1 MGATASNPETAA
13 TPGPDMHPLEQK
25 LVQQLRSGHT
35 ALPVLPH
42 VATLALR
49 LASDPNA
56 SVTELARLVDG
67 DPPIAARFLS
77 VANSVAYYRGW
88 AASNTQAAIMRLG
101 LASTRDL
108 LFQVVYAA
116 STQGLKRYQAEVQA
130 SFARSVVAGI
140 ACRNVCREIA
150 VHYEYD
156 YMCGLLHD
164 IGEARVYRILAGQA
178 RPKEGMPFVEEL
190 VHRYHA
196 TAGAE
201 VARAWKLPG
210 DIVDVCAAHHDEAAK
225 DSFPV
230 RLTMIADL
238 FVATLEAQK
247 KGERAPDIARFEKLG
262 MEDLQVN
269 RVLAK
274 LREPSAPSNV

>member
-1 MGATASNPETAA
+1 MGAPAPKPESAA
-13 TPGPDMHPLEQK
+13 PPADLHPLEQK
-25 LVQQLRSGHT
+25 LAQILRSGHT

-42 VATLALR
+42 IATLALR

-56 SVTELARLVDG
+56 SVTELAQLVDG

-101 LASTRDL
+101 LAATRDL

-164 IGEARVYRILAGQA
+164 IGEARIYRILAGQP
-178 RPKEGMPFVEEL
+178 RPKEGIAFIEEL
-190 VHRYHA
+190 VQRYHA

-210 DIVDVCAAHHDEAAK
+210 DIVDVCAAHHDEKAQE
-225 DSFPV
+225 SFPV
-230 RLTMIADL
+230 RLTMVADL
-238 FVATLEAQK
+238 CVASVEAFK
-247 KGERAPDIARFEKLG
+247 KGTPGPDMGRYEKLG
-262 MEDLQVN
+262 LEEAQVN
-269 RVLAK
+269 RILTK
-274 LREPSAPSNV
+274 LREPTAPQSL

>member
-1 MGATASNPETAA
+1 MMGATAPKSEPAA
-13 TPGPDMHPLEQK
+13 NSTEGMHPLEQK
-25 LVQQLRSGHT
+25 LVQQLRSGYT

-56 SVTELARLVDG
+56 SVVELAKLVDG

-88 AASNTQAAIMRLG
+88 AASNTHAAIMRLG
-101 LASTRDL
+101 LAATRDL

-130 SFARSVVAGI
+130 SFSRSVVAGI
-140 ACRNVCREIA
+140 ACRNVCRELSM
-150 VHYEYD
+150 HYEYD

-164 IGEARVYRILAGQA
+164 IGEARVYRILATQPK
-178 RPKEGMPFVEEL
+178 PKEGMDFVNEL
-190 VHRYHA
+190 VQRYHA

-201 VARAWKLPG
+201 VARTWKLPG
-210 DIVDVCAAHHDEAAK
+210 DIVDVCAAHHDDDAK
-225 DSFPV
+225 ESFSV
-230 RLTMIADL
+230 RLTMLADL
-238 FVATLEAQK
+238 FVDAAEAER
-247 KGERAPDIARFEKLG
+247 KGQPGPELARFERLG
-262 MEDLQVN
+262 LEEAQVT
-269 RVLAK
+269 RILAK
-274 LREPSAPSNV
+274 LKEPTL

>member
-1 MGATASNPETAA
+1 MMEATLPK
-13 TPGPDMHPLEQK
+13 PDEGELVTEEMHPLEQK
-25 LVQQLRSGHT
+25 LVQQLRSGLT

-56 SVTELARLVDG
+56 SVTELAKLVDG

-101 LASTRDL
+101 LAATRDL

-116 STQGLKRYQAEVQA
+116 STQGLKRYQNEVQA
-130 SFARSVVAGI
+130 SFSRSVLAGV
-140 ACRNVCREIA
+140 ACRNVCRELS
-150 VHYEYD
+150 VPYEYD

-164 IGEARVYRILAGQA
+164 IGEARVYRILAGQP
-178 RPKEGMPFVEEL
+178 RPKEGMPLIEDL
-190 VHRYHA
+190 VARYHT

-201 VARAWKLPG
+201 VARAWRLPG
-210 DIVDVCAAHHDEAAK
+210 DIVEVCAAHHDDASTE
-225 DSFPV
+225 SFPI

-238 FVATLEAQK
+238 FVIAVEAMR
-247 KGERAPDIARFEKLG
+247 KGAPEPDPAKFEKLG
-262 MEDLQVN
+262 MDQAYVPRILE
-269 RVLAK
+269 K
-274 LREPSAPSNV
+274 LKQPSM

>member
-1 MGATASNPETAA
+1 MGAPA
-13 TPGPDMHPLEQK
+13 TKPDGAPNSMEAMHPLEQK
-25 LVQQLRSGHT
+25 LVQMLRSGHT

-56 SVTELARLVDG
+56 SVVELARLVDG

-101 LASTRDL
+101 LAATRDL

-116 STQGLKRYQAEVQA
+116 STQGLKRYQAEVQT
-130 SFARSVVAGI
+130 SFSRSVVAGI
-140 ACRNVCREIA
+140 ACRNICRELSI
-150 VHYEYD
+150 HYEYD

-164 IGEARVYRILAGQA
+164 IGEARVFRILAAQPK
-178 RPKEGMPFVEEL
+178 PKEGMTLVNEL
-190 VHRYHA
+190 VMRYHT

-210 DIVDVCAAHHDEAAK
+210 DIVDVCAAHHDDEAAE
-225 DSFPV
+225 SFPV
-230 RLTMIADL
+230 RLTMLADL
-238 FVATLEAQK
+238 VVQALEAAK
-247 KGERAPDIARFEKLG
+247 KGEPEPSIARYEKLG
-262 MEDLQVN
+262 LEEIHLN

-274 LREPSAPSNV
+274 MREPAAQV

>member
-1 MGATASNPETAA
+1 MGATAPK
-13 TPGPDMHPLEQK
+13 PDAQAQPAEQMHPLEQK
-25 LVQQLRSGHT
+25 LAQQLRSGHT

-101 LASTRDL
+101 LAATRDL

-130 SFARSVVAGI
+130 SFARSVIAGI
-140 ACRNVCREIA
+140 ACRHLCREIA

-164 IGEARVYRILAGQA
+164 IGEARVYRILAAQPK
-178 RPKEGMPFVEEL
+178 PKEGLPFVEEL
-190 VHRYHA
+190 VQRYHA

-210 DIVDVCAAHHDEAAK
+210 DIVDVCAAHHDDTAK
-225 DSFPV
+225 ESFPV

-238 FVATLEAQK
+238 CVAAVEASR
-247 KGERAPDIARFEKLG
+247 KGQPGPDIAKFERLG
-262 MEDLQVN
+262 LEELQVN
-269 RVLAK
+269 KVLAR
-274 LREPSAPSNV
+274 LREPSTAAP

>member
-1 MGATASNPETAA
+1 MGATASKPD
-13 TPGPDMHPLEQK
+13 TPAPPSEGMHPLEQK
-25 LVQQLRSGHT
+25 LTQQLRSGHT

-116 STQGLKRYQAEVQA
+116 STQGLKRYQSEVQA
-130 SFARSVVAGI
+130 SFARSVIAGI

-164 IGEARVYRILAGQA
+164 IGEARVYRILAAQPK
-178 RPKEGMPFVEEL
+178 PKEGMPFVEEL
-190 VHRYHA
+190 VQKYHA

-210 DIVDVCAAHHDEAAK
+210 DIVDVCAAHHDEQAK
-225 DSFPV
+225 ESFPV
-230 RLTMIADL
+230 RLTMVADL
-238 FVATLEAQK
+238 CVAAIEAQR
-247 KGERAPDIARFEKLG
+247 KGERGPEIAKFEKLG
-262 MEDLQVN
+262 LEEIQVT
-269 RVLAK
+269 RILAK
-274 LREPSAPSNV
+274 LREPSAPSSV

>member
-1 MGATASNPETAA
+1 MGEPATKPEGQPVSTE
-13 TPGPDMHPLEQK
+13 GMHPLEQK

-56 SVTELARLVDG
+56 SVVELARLVDG

-77 VANSVAYYRGW
+77 VANSAAYYRGW

-101 LASTRDL
+101 LAATRDL

-116 STQGLKRYQAEVQA
+116 STQGLKRYQNEVQA

-140 ACRNVCREIA
+140 ACRNLCRELSI
-150 VHYEYD
+150 HYEYD

-164 IGEARVYRILAGQA
+164 IGEARVYRILAAQP
-178 RPKEGMPFVEEL
+178 RPKEGMDLVNEL
-190 VHRYHA
+190 VQRYHTA
-196 TAGAE
+196 AGAE

-210 DIVDVCAAHHDEAAK
+210 DIVDVCAAHHDDASTET
-225 DSFPV
+225 FHV
-230 RLTMIADL
+230 RLTMLADL
-238 FVATLEAQK
+238 VVTALEAAK
-247 KGERAPDIARFEKLG
+247 KGEPEPSIAHFEKLG
-262 MEDLQVN
+262 VEEIHLT

-274 LREPSAPSNV
+274 MREPSVQL

>member
-1 MGATASNPETAA
+1 MGEAASKPEFR
-13 TPGPDMHPLEQK
+13 GPEALEIHPLEQK

-49 LASDPNA
+49 LASDPDA
-56 SVTELARLVDG
+56 SVVELAKLVDG

-101 LASTRDL
+101 LAATRDL

-116 STQGLKRYQAEVQA
+116 STQGLKRYQAEVQT
-130 SFARSVVAGI
+130 SFADSVVAGV
-140 ACRNVCREIA
+140 ACRNLCRELG

-164 IGEARVYRILAGQA
+164 IGEARIYRILAAQP
-178 RPKEGMPFVEEL
+178 RPREGMEL
-190 VHRYHA
+190 VTELVQKYH
-196 TAGAE
+196 TSAGAE
-201 VARAWKLPG
+201 VARAWRLPS
-210 DIVDVCAAHHDEAAK
+210 DIVDVCAAHHDSASEET
-225 DSFPV
+225 FHV
-230 RLTMIADL
+230 RLTMLADL
-238 FVATLEAQK
+238 VVEALSASRKGHPAPPLGRFERLGLGEAQL
-247 KGERAPDIARFEKLG
+247 A
-262 MEDLQVN
+262 
-269 RVLAK
+269 RVLE
-274 LREPSAPSNV
+274 RTRGTSV

>member
-1 MGATASNPETAA
+1 MGATAEKPESVAPA
-13 TPGPDMHPLEQK
+13 LELHPLEQK
-25 LVQQLRSGHT
+25 LAQTLRSGHT

-101 LASTRDL
+101 LAATRDL

-116 STQGLKRYQAEVQA
+116 STQGLKRYQGEVQA

-164 IGEARVYRILAGQA
+164 IGEARVYRILASQPK
-178 RPKEGMPFVEEL
+178 PKEGMPLVEEL
-190 VHRYHA
+190 VQRYHA

-210 DIVDVCAAHHDEAAK
+210 DIVDVCAAHHDEKAQE
-225 DSFPV
+225 SFPV
-230 RLTMIADL
+230 RLTMVADL
-238 FVATLEAQK
+238 CVAAVEATR
-247 KGERAPDIARFEKLG
+247 KGVPGPDLAKFEKLG
-262 MEDLQVN
+262 LEEQQIN
-269 RVLAK
+269 RILAK
-274 LREPSAPSNV
+274 LREPTAPQSL

>member
-1 MGATASNPETAA
+1 MGAPA
-13 TPGPDMHPLEQK
+13 TKPDGAPNSMEAMHPLEQK
-25 LVQQLRSGHT
+25 LVQMLRSGHT

-56 SVTELARLVDG
+56 SVVELARLVDG

-101 LASTRDL
+101 LAATRDL

-116 STQGLKRYQAEVQA
+116 STQGLKRYQAEVQT
-130 SFARSVVAGI
+130 SFSRSVVAGI
-140 ACRNVCREIA
+140 ACRNICRELSI
-150 VHYEYD
+150 HYEYD

-164 IGEARVYRILAGQA
+164 IGEARVFRILAAQPK
-178 RPKEGMPFVEEL
+178 PKEGMALVNEL
-190 VHRYHA
+190 VMRYHT

-210 DIVDVCAAHHDEAAK
+210 DIVDVCAAHHDDEAAE
-225 DSFPV
+225 SFPV
-230 RLTMIADL
+230 RLTMLADL
-238 FVATLEAQK
+238 VVQALEAAK
-247 KGERAPDIARFEKLG
+247 KGEPEPSIARYEKLG
-262 MEDLQVN
+262 LEEIHLN

-274 LREPSAPSNV
+274 MREPAAQV